1 MSAKRVKAIGL
12 LSGGLDSTLAV
23 KLMLE
28 QGIDVTALNFV
39 TPFCTCTKRGCLNE
53 AKKVADKFGIELKIN
68 RVGEEYIKIVKSPKY
83 GYGKNMNPCIDC
95 RIFIFSQSREY
106 MEKIGAE
113 FVFTG
118 EVLGERPMSQRLE
131 AMKIIENES
140 GLKGRILR
148 PLCAKRLPPTIPELE
163 GKVARDKLL
172 DITGRSR
179 KPQMELAQRMS
190 IDDYPCP
197 AGGCRLTDPNFA
209 RRVKDAFAYNEDS
222 LKDMVL
228 LRYGRHFRLASG
240 TKVIIGRNE
249 TENRT
254 LSTYANGRCI
264 MLELKDY
271 PGPVTLLCNY
281 KTDIDI
287 KIAAGLCIRYS
298 DYKGMELVHIKIN
311 NAEEILVAP
320 SLSGNG
326 SYISI

>member
-28 QGIDVTALNFV
+28 QGIEVIALNFV
-39 TPFCTCTKRGCLNE
+39 TPFCTCTKRGCLSE
-53 AKKVADKFGIELKIN
+53 AKKVADKFGIELKII

-83 GYGKNMNPCIDC
+83 GYGKNINPCIDC
-95 RIFIFSQSREY
+95 RIFMFLKAREY
-106 MEKIGAE
+106 MEKISAE

-131 AMKIIENES
+131 AMKIIEKES

-163 GKVARDKLL
+163 GKVARDTLL
-172 DITGRSR
+172 GITGRSR
-179 KPQMELAQRMS
+179 KPQIELAQRMG
-190 IDDYPCP
+190 IDDYLCP

-209 RRVKDAFAYNEDS
+209 RRVKDAFAHNEDS

-228 LRYGRHFRLASG
+228 LRYGRHFRLTSG
-240 TKVIIGRNE
+240 AKVIIGRNE
-249 TENRT
+249 IENRT

-281 KTDIDI
+281 RADTDI
-287 KIAAGLCIRYS
+287 KIAASLGIRYS
-298 DYKGMELVHIKIN
+298 DYKGMEPVHIKIN